1 MTHSQRPYSFIRG
14 LQGISLSL
22 ALVSSSIFSA
32 AYCAELSLTS
42 SSTKQGQPV
51 EVTYTTE
58 TAEENPTFTFAHETY
73 KLFPASSASKD
84 GAGDGRHIYKAILS
98 PSLEL
103 DPGTYTLKNESGS
116 VKLKVLDGKFYTQY
130 LSLPPSKNNFKMSP
144 GEEETVAAAK
154 ATLSADR
161 LWSGNFVRPSKARV
175 SSAFG
180 NRRVV
185 NGKLLKDYF
194 HSGLDFAGYQG
205 SPVVACAPGKVVMAK
220 TGYRLHGNCIAVDHG
235 QGVVS
240 FYIHLKKLNV
250 VQGQEVKAGELIGQI
265 GQTGRANGPHLHFS
279 IYVNKAASN
288 PNYWFANA
296 IK

>member
-1 MTHSQRPYSFIRG
+1 MI
-14 LQGISLSL
+14 ISLRPHSVLYRSLGICFSL
-22 ALVSSSIFSA
+22 AFSLSAISA
-32 AYCAELSLTS
+32 ATGAELSLTS

-58 TAEENPTFTFAHETY
+58 TAEESPTFTFARETY
-73 KLFPASSASKD
+73 KLFPAADDAAGED
-84 GAGDGRHIYKAILS
+84 GKHIYKAILS

-103 DPGTYTLKNESGS
+103 DPGVYTLKKDNASA
-116 VKLKVLDGKFYTQY
+116 KLKVLDGKFFTQY
-130 LSLPPSKNNFKMSP
+130 LSLPPSKNNFNMSP
-144 GEEETVAAAK
+144 GEEATVDGAK
-154 ATLSADR
+154 ATASPERFWA
-161 LWSGNFVRPSKARV
+161 GNFVRPSKARV

-205 SPVVACAPGKVVMAK
+205 SPVVATAPGIVVMAK
-220 TGYRLHGNCIAVDHG
+220 TGYKLHGNCIAIDHG
-235 QGVVS
+235 QGIVS

-250 VQGQEVKAGELIGQI
+250 VQGQKVKAGELIGQI

-279 IYVNKAASN
+279 IYCNKAASN

>member
-1 MTHSQRPYSFIRG
+1 MFNSLRPHSVLHRS
-14 LQGISLSL
+14 LGICFSLAFSLS
-22 ALVSSSIFSA
+22 AICA
-32 AYCAELSLTS
+32 AYSAELSLTS

-51 EVTYTTE
+51 EVTYTTD
-58 TAEENPTFTFAHETY
+58 TAEASPTFTFGRETY
-73 KLFPASSASKD
+73 KLFPASGDAPGVD
-84 GAGDGRHIYKAILS
+84 GKYIYKAILS

-103 DPGTYTLKNESGS
+103 DPGVYTLKMDNASA
-116 VKLKVLDGKFYTQY
+116 KLKVLDGKFFTQY
-130 LSLPPSKNNFKMSP
+130 LSLPPSKNNFNMSP
-144 GEEETVAAAK
+144 GEEATVDGAK
-154 ATLSADR
+154 ATASPERFRTA
-161 LWSGNFVRPSKARV
+161 NFTRPSKARV

-205 SPVVACAPGKVVMAK
+205 SPVVATAPGTVVMAK
-220 TGYRLHGNCIAVDHG
+220 TGYKLHGNCIAIDHG
-235 QGVVS
+235 QGIVS

-250 VQGQEVKAGELIGQI
+250 VHGQKVKAGELIGQI
-265 GQTGRANGPHLHFS
+265 GQTGRANEAHLHFS
-279 IYVNKAASN
+279 IYCNKAASN

>member
-1 MTHSQRPYSFIRG
+1 MIKSLRPHPVLHR
-14 LQGISLSL
+14 LQGICLFLAVFSLS
-22 ALVSSSIFSA
+22 AFSA
-32 AYCAELSLTS
+32 ANSAELSLTS
-42 SSTKQGQPV
+42 SCAKQGQPV

-58 TAEENPTFTFAHETY
+58 TAENSPSFIFGRQTY
-73 KLFPASSASKD
+73 KLFPAPAEAPEGESK
-84 GAGDGRHIYKAILS
+84 HIYKAILS

-103 DPGTYTLKNESGS
+103 DPGVYTLKNDSAS

-130 LSLPPSKNNFKMSP
+130 MSLPPAKNNFNMSP
-144 GEEETVAAAK
+144 GEEAAVDGAK
-154 ATLSADR
+154 ATASAER
-161 LWSGNFVRPSKARV
+161 FWTGNFVRPSKARV

-205 SPVVACAPGKVVMAK
+205 SPVVACAPGIVVLAA
-220 TGYRLHGNCIAVDHG
+220 TGFKLHGNCIAIDHG

-250 VQGQEVKAGELIGQI
+250 VQGQKVKAGELIGQI

-279 IYVNKAASN
+279 IYCNKAASN

>member
-1 MTHSQRPYSFIRG
+1 MIKSQRPHSVLHRLPRVCIF
-14 LQGISLSL
+14 LAAFLLS
-22 ALVSSSIFSA
+22 SFSA
-32 AYCAELSLTS
+32 ANCAELSLTS

-58 TAEENPTFTFAHETY
+58 TAESSPTFTFGRQTY
-73 KLFPASSASKD
+73 KLFPAPSEAS
-84 GAGDGRHIYKAILS
+84 AGDGKHIYKAILS

-103 DPGTYTLKNESGS
+103 DPGVYTLKNENASA
-116 VKLKVLDGKFYTQY
+116 KLKVLDGKFYTQY
-130 LSLPPSKNNFKMSP
+130 LSLPPTKNNFNMSP
-144 GEEETVAAAK
+144 GEEAAVDGAK
-154 ATLSADR
+154 ATASAER
-161 LWSGNFVRPSKARV
+161 LWTGNFIRPSKARV

-194 HSGLDFAGYQG
+194 HSGVDFAGYQG
-205 SPVVACAPGKVVMAK
+205 SPVVACAPGIVVMAR
-220 TGYRLHGNCIAVDHG
+220 TGFKLHGNCIAIDHG
-235 QGVVS
+235 QGIVS

-250 VQGQEVKAGELIGQI
+250 VQGQKVKAGELIGQI

-279 IYVNKAASN
+279 IYCNKAASN

>member
-1 MTHSQRPYSFIRG
+1 MINSLRPHSVLHRS
-14 LQGISLSL
+14 LGICFSLAFSLS
-22 ALVSSSIFSA
+22 AISA
-32 AYCAELSLTS
+32 AAGAELLLTS
-42 SSTKQGQPV
+42 SSIKQGQPV

-58 TAEENPTFTFAHETY
+58 TAEESPTFTFGRETY
-73 KLFPASSASKD
+73 KLFPAPGDAAGED
-84 GAGDGRHIYKAILS
+84 GKHIYKAILS

-103 DPGTYTLKNESGS
+103 DPGVYTLKKDNASA
-116 VKLKVLDGKFYTQY
+116 KLKVLDGKFFTQY
-130 LSLPPSKNNFKMSP
+130 LSLPPSKNNFNMSP
-144 GEEETVAAAK
+144 GEEATVDGAK
-154 ATLSADR
+154 ATASPER
-161 LWSGNFVRPSKARV
+161 FWTSNFVRPSKARV

-205 SPVVACAPGKVVMAK
+205 SPVVATAPGVVVMAK
-220 TGYRLHGNCIAVDHG
+220 TGYKLHGNCIAIDHG
-235 QGVVS
+235 QGIVS

-250 VQGQEVKAGELIGQI
+250 VQGQKVKAGELIGQI

-279 IYVNKAASN
+279 IYCNKAASN

>member
-1 MTHSQRPYSFIRG
+1 MI
-14 LQGISLSL
+14 ISLRPHSVLYRSLGICFSL
-22 ALVSSSIFSA
+22 AFSLLAISA
-32 AYCAELSLTS
+32 ATGAELSLTS

-58 TAEENPTFTFAHETY
+58 TAEESPTFTFARETY
-73 KLFPASSASKD
+73 KLFPAADDAAGED
-84 GAGDGRHIYKAILS
+84 GKHIYKAILS

-103 DPGTYTLKNESGS
+103 DPGVYTLKKDNASA
-116 VKLKVLDGKFYTQY
+116 KLKVLDGKFFTQY
-130 LSLPPSKNNFKMSP
+130 LSLPPSKNNFNMSP
-144 GEEETVAAAK
+144 GEEATVDGAK
-154 ATLSADR
+154 ATASPERFWA
-161 LWSGNFVRPSKARV
+161 GNFVRPSKARV

-205 SPVVACAPGKVVMAK
+205 SPVVATAPGIVVMAK
-220 TGYRLHGNCIAVDHG
+220 TGYKLHGNCIAIDHG
-235 QGVVS
+235 QGIVS

-250 VQGQEVKAGELIGQI
+250 VQGQKVKAGELIGQI

-279 IYVNKAASN
+279 IYCNKAASN

>member
-1 MTHSQRPYSFIRG
+1 MSV
-14 LQGISLSL
+14 L
-22 ALVSSSIFSA
+22 SA
-32 AYCAELSLTS
+32 AFGAELSLNS
-42 SSTKQGQPV
+42 SSAKQGQPV
-51 EVTYTTE
+51 EVTYSTE
-58 TAEENPTFTFAHETY
+58 AQEETPTFTFAHQTY
-73 KLFPASSASKD
+73 KLFPCP
-84 GAGDGRHIYKAILS
+84 GDARQGDSNHIYKAILS

-103 DPGTYTLKNESGS
+103 DPGTYTLKNENAS
-116 VKLKVLDGKFYTQY
+116 VQLKVLDGKFFTQY
-130 LSLPPSKNNFKMSP
+130 LTLPPAKNNFNMSP
-144 GEEETVAAAK
+144 GEEAAVEGAK
-154 ATLSADR
+154 ATTSAER
-161 LWSGNFVRPSKARV
+161 FWTGNFTRPSRARV

-194 HSGLDFAGYQG
+194 HSGLDFAGNQG
-205 SPVVACAPGKVVMAK
+205 SPVVACAPGKVVMAR
-220 TGYRLHGNCIAVDHG
+220 TGFKLHGNCIAIDHG

-250 VQGQEVKAGELIGQI
+250 VQGDEVKAGQLIGQI